1 MTPADGLPPADAGR
15 RDFLRT
21 GLLGTLALS
30 TVSFSA
36 VLSGCASAPPARGL
50 RVFRDS
56 DLPVL
61 RAVMPVVLAG
71 AMPTDASLPKI
82 LEESIQSLD
91 ALLAAS
97 SHSGQKQVQQ
107 LFDLLTFPP
116 TRYAVAGLDT
126 GWANASPEAVNAFLD
141 SWRQSRF
148 GLLRGGYIALCQMMQ
163 MNWYLQPRSWAALN
177 YMPPRVYISPRVVG

>member
-1 MTPADGLPPADAGR
+1 MLPADVLPPADAGR

-21 GLLGTLALS
+21 GLLGALALS

-36 VLSGCASAPPARGL
+36 VLTGCASAPPAKGL

-61 RAVMPVVLAG
+61 RAVMPVILAG

-82 LEESIQSLD
+82 LEESIISLD
-91 ALLAAS
+91 GLLAANS
-97 SHSGQKQVQQ
+97 RAGQKQVQQ
-107 LFDLLTFPP
+107 LFDLLTFAP

-126 GWANASPEAVNAFLD
+126 DWAHASPEAVNAFLD
-141 SWRQSRF
+141 KWRHSRV
-148 GLLRGGYIALCQMMQ
+148 GLLRGGYIALCQMMA
-163 MNWYLQPRSWAALN
+163 MNWYLQPRSWAAIN
-177 YMPPRVYISPRVVG
+177 YIPPRVVG